1 MDTKLTL
8 SFNQDVVE
16 KAKQYAAANNISL
29 SRLIEY
35 LLTQVTSK
43 QYKSLEDFPIS
54 DWVSMVAEGEA
65 EYKRT
70 PKSSRK
76 DLKDEFFNSKKS
88 K

>member
-16 KAKQYAAANNISL
+16 KAKKYAADNNISL
-29 SRLIEY
+29 SRLIEH

-43 QYKSLEDFPIS
+43 QYKSLDDFPIA

-70 PKSSRK
+70 PKKTTRK
-76 DLKDEFFNSKKS
+76 STKSEFFENKK
-88 K
+88 